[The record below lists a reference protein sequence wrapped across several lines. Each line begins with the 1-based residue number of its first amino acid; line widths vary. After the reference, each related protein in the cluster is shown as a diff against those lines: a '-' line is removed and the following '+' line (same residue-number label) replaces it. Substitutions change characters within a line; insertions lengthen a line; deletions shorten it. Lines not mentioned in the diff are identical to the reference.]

1 MACAVRK
8 CRFLSPPSPKKGRNQ
23 TREQK
28 WQKKWLFVHAHPSKA
43 KGERMRKKAAFEH
56 RFVHA
61 DAAAFL
67 VPLFF
72 VVASLPNAFLS
83 CLELHS
89 QLLQRKNPWLLLT
102 KCRFTRRWRGVRCA
116 YTVWLGCA
124 TPGFSPLACE
134 KRARTM
140 PLCCAPSMFAAK
152 EACSPP
158 LVMPNRRGRE
168 HSPVLIEKRMFLR
181 CMETAAFG

>member
-134 KRARTM
+134 KGRALCPYVARPACLPQRKRVLLPLSCQTEEEENT
-140 PLCCAPSMFAAK
+140 PLC
-152 EACSPP
+152 
-158 LVMPNRRGRE
+158 
-168 HSPVLIEKRMFLR
+168 
-181 CMETAAFG
+181 